1 MVKTKK
7 TTKKI
12 TVIKR
17 DKKTIKKIDGR
28 RVSRKEKEFKTFML
42 WLTLPAVF
50 LGKPDNYLETIGV
63 VDEEAKELMRIKNLK
78 QFSEKYKVRQTTL
91 SLWRRKITT
100 EQMVSNTKDY
110 FKKLSKNIYGAFYH
124 ATIKHGDAQRVRLWE
139 EMFNEKKA
147 EGSTGELPPLLG
159 NQFNQVI
166 INLQGE
172 YNSKLKE
179 EYDRTI
185 REKFSSPKREHPDS
199 AN

>member
-7 TTKKI
+7 TTKKVAI
-12 TVIKR
+12 RKY
-17 DKKTIKKIDGR
+17 KKKGGKII
-28 RVSRKEKEFKTFML
+28 VAKKEKEFKAFML

-63 VDEEAKELMRIKNLK
+63 VDEEAKEMMKIKNLT
-78 QFSEKYKVRQTTL
+78 QFAEKYKVTPATL
-91 SLWRRKITT
+91 TDWKKKITT
-100 EQMVSNTKDY
+100 EQMVNNTKDY

-147 EGSTGELPPLLG
+147 EGSDGVLPPLLG
-159 NQFNQVI
+159 TQFNQVI

-172 YNSKLKE
+172 YNSKLKD
-179 EYDRTI
+179 EYEKQI
-185 REKFSSPKREHPDS
+185 RGKLSGTKREHSDS
-199 AN
+199 AD

>member
-1 MVKTKK
+1 MAKAKK

-12 TVIKR
+12 VVKKREKTVR
-17 DKKTIKKIDGR
+17 KKTN
-28 RVSRKEKEFKTFML
+28 SKEKEFKAFML

-63 VDEEAKELMRIKNLK
+63 VDEEAKEMMKIKNMS
-78 QFSEKYKVRQTTL
+78 QFAEKYKVRNTTL
-91 SLWRRKITT
+91 TDWKKKITT
-100 EQMVSNTKDY
+100 EQMVDSTKDY
-110 FKKLSKNIYGAFYH
+110 FKKLSKNVYGAFYH
-124 ATIKHGDAQRVRLWE
+124 STIKHGDAQRVRLWE